1 MKPRLKST
9 RAARDLIK
17 AHEPF
22 LGVAERRGRRWLV
35 GYGHSAAAKEGV
47 TLSRENAELLLIY
60 DVLLAEQAVETAAG
74 ADLPAPMRD
83 ALVSFAASVG
93 ANAFKVSDVARLTR
107 AGKHREAAAALETWV
122 RAEEDGRLVVSE
134 RLVRRRAAEKALFLS
149 ALDAP
154 AAAPEP
160 APPPQPA
167 SAPRLG
173 PLVEVDIAF
182 EDGPAEAA
190 PAPAPAADPSPAC
203 ADTVNGSEAAAAS
216 EDAASRGHDAAA
228 PAPEPQTLQEP
239 APEPAAEPQAA
250 TGPQPAQQAARTEQD
265 AAVKAVLA
273 RMAASMAGDASKASV
288 VAAPAANAPE
298 AHAEAEVAAEAE
310 GEIEAQPEPQPEDEI
325 AVAAEPEAEPAAHLA
340 LQPDPETVVEAEP
353 ELVTEPEA
361 EPQPQTEPAA
371 PAHAP
376 GPDMAPRPANW
387 PASANPILGFN
398 FLTPA
403 VVTAPQKPAQPMS
416 ESVEASAP
424 RPAEADAPVSAPG
437 HPHAAQAIAVDAPV
451 TTLEQHVAPQPAS
464 IEGALVEGA
473 VPPPAGSGADLTP
486 PHPGDAPA
494 RAAGLSGEVEG
505 PQRPEG
511 EPADAVHEDDAA
523 LDPAH
528 LAGAEAMAHMPDD
541 GAQSQPQNAGIKLFI
556 GNLGLGLLMTGLGA
570 SYLVSNFDAYRA
582 EGIGHDWIAPAL
594 IAGGVLMAVAS
605 GVTIAGRL
613 KERRAKRN

>member
-9 RAARDLIK
+9 RTARDLIK

-160 APPPQPA
+160 APPAQPA
-167 SAPRLG
+167 PAPRLG

-190 PAPAPAADPSPAC
+190 PAADAAPAC
-203 ADTVNGSEAAAAS
+203 ADTVNGSEAVAAS
-216 EDAASRGHDAAA
+216 EEAASQGHDRSA
-228 PAPEPQTLQEP
+228 PAPEPESLQEP
-239 APEPAAEPQAA
+239 APEPA
-250 TGPQPAQQAARTEQD
+250 AQQAARTEQD

-310 GEIEAQPEPQPEDEI
+310 GEIEARPEPQPEDEI
-325 AVAAEPEAEPAAHLA
+325 AVAAEPEAEPAAHPA

-353 ELVTEPEA
+353 ELATEPEA
-361 EPQPQTEPAA
+361 EPQPQTEPVA

-403 VVTAPQKPAQPMS
+403 VVTAPQNPAQPMS
-416 ESVEASAP
+416 ESVEAAAP
-424 RPAEADAPVSAPG
+424 RPVEADAPVSAPG
-437 HPHAAQAIAVDAPV
+437 HPHAAQTIAVDAPV
-451 TTLEQHVAPQPAS
+451 TTLEQRVAPQPAS
-464 IEGALVEGA
+464 LEGALVEGA
-473 VPPPAGSGADLTP
+473 VPRPAGSGADLAP

-505 PQRPEG
+505 PRRPEG

-528 LAGAEAMAHMPDD
+528 LAGAEAMAHMPDE
-541 GAQSQPQNAGIKLFI
+541 GAQSQPQHAGIKLFI